1 MDSNVRIKQDL
12 YNKMKEISV
21 STGRNITKE
30 FEYAIQCYIKDY
42 RQEQVKRES
51 NIESLLNERFA
62 KLDKHLSSMMAR
74 TGMDVSMGLMGT
86 INILKLVLDQTT
98 SVGEM
103 TQVEIEEKLR
113 VLGAAYFAKTI
124 KKDKEEPKIR

>member
-1 MDSNVRIKQDL
+1 MDTHVRVKQDI
-12 YNKMKEISV
+12 YNKIKEISV
-21 STGRNITKE
+21 STGRNIRE
-30 FEYAIQCYIKDY
+30 EIEYALQCHIKDH

-51 NIESLLNERFA
+51 NIETLLNERFA

-74 TGMDVSMGLMGT
+74 TGMDVSMNLMGT

-103 TQVEIEEKLR
+103 TNVDIEEKLR